1 MVPALVTSASRE
13 KSRNRFQFLGRLSG
27 LRNSSAVTDR
37 RHRTKLRRSTTSNQ
51 PINKQKQHR
60 ANYRSDK
67 TGWLTRLVPPN
78 YLPQKSGHKR
88 AGNTEQNGNKA
99 TTRIRA
105 WHKKLCNRADN
116 QPDNQCAK
124 NRCQH
129 NCLFY
134 RFICVLASA
143 PLRLSYG
150 SSISCAERISSLSRI
165 LFSNLSSGALSRFST
180 VSAVPPAWFRLSDIV
195 AMFTPCCPSK
205 VPIRPTMPGRSV
217 FSSTRITPCGRAS
230 TGRALMLTI
239 RGVIPKNAPPT
250 EISFPSALAESSSM
264 SE

>member
-13 KSRNRFQFLGRLSG
+13 KSRNRFRFVVVYLRRR
-27 LRNSSAVTDR
+27 LRNSSAVTDHR
-37 RHRTKLRRSTTSNQ
+37 YRTKSRRSTTSNQ
-51 PINKQKQHR
+51 PINEQKQHR

-67 TGWLTRLVPPN
+67 TGWLTWLVPPN
-78 YLPQKSGHKR
+78 YSPQKSGHKR
-88 AGNTEQNGNKA
+88 AGNTEQNGDKA

-105 WHKKLCNRADN
+105 WHKKLCNRTDN

-143 PLRLSYG
+143 PLRLPYG

-165 LFSNLSSGALSRFST
+165 LFSNL
-180 VSAVPPAWFRLSDIV
+180 
-195 AMFTPCCPSK
+195 
-205 VPIRPTMPGRSV
+205 
-217 FSSTRITPCGRAS
+217 
-230 TGRALMLTI
+230 
-239 RGVIPKNAPPT
+239 
-250 EISFPSALAESSSM
+250 
-264 SE
+264 

>member
-27 LRNSSAVTDR
+27 LRNSSAVTD
-37 RHRTKLRRSTTSNQ
+37 HRYGTKSRRSTTSNQ

-60 ANYRSDK
+60 ANYRRDK
-67 TGWLTRLVPPN
+67 TGWLTWLVPSD
-78 YLPQKSGHKR
+78 YSPQKSGHKR
-88 AGNTEQNGNKA
+88 AGNTEQNGNEA

-129 NCLFY
+129 NLVFY

-143 PLRLSYG
+143 RCAYLRQ
-150 SSISCAERISSLSRI
+150 
-165 LFSNLSSGALSRFST
+165 FN
-180 VSAVPPAWFRLSDIV
+180 
-195 AMFTPCCPSK
+195 
-205 VPIRPTMPGRSV
+205 
-217 FSSTRITPCGRAS
+217 
-230 TGRALMLTI
+230 
-239 RGVIPKNAPPT
+239 
-250 EISFPSALAESSSM
+250 
-264 SE
+264 